1 MPSIKTDGILEM
13 RADDCLASSIAQSLR
28 IPHVVARLLVSR
40 GIRTMADAHRMLC
53 GNAGDVLDPFLIK
66 GMEAAVNWLLDI
78 REKGEKVFVF
88 GDYDLDGM
96 TAVTLMTRALAE
108 LGMQSDW
115 RLPNRF
121 GDGYGLS
128 SSAVEEMYQAG
139 ARYVITVD
147 TGITANAEIALAKK
161 LGMSVL
167 VIDHHQPS
175 GDGLPDC
182 DVLLDPHQ
190 EGDTYPNPELCGV
203 GVSYKF
209 VCALYSRL
217 SMPEPTKFLDL
228 VALGTLADLVQMTPE
243 NRAFTK
249 AGLKSIECSCWPG
262 LQEMYGDLMKSR
274 GSVGGIDVMYKFAPL
289 LNAPG
294 RMERPDPALKLL
306 LSPNMATA
314 NALMAE
320 LREWNSKRKQKEA
333 EITDMALAQVKA
345 MYGES
350 LPTVIVVAGDSWHV
364 GVIGIVAAKL
374 AQEFHR
380 PTAVLS
386 VSDGMA
392 HASARS
398 VPGFNWHKALFDSRE
413 LFDRWGGHANA
424 AGFSLPENRID
435 ELRERLA
442 ASAESQGYTGGMV
455 QVESEHCDYDIVVSL
470 NELLVEPDQF
480 MKVPA
485 SRGET
490 LGKGNWTPILDFL
503 DLLEPFSGNFPY
515 PVFRADNVK
524 VHRLRELRGGH
535 LQMDI
540 SQAGSRVF
548 PAIGFGLRKYKSL
561 LNKPVSVIFE
571 PTWNYF
577 NDKKSLQLCIKAI
590 EPYTG
595 E

>member
-1 MPSIKTDGILEM
+1 MMPAAEDSTMCNEEL
-13 RADDCLASSIAQSLR
+13 LASSMAQSLR
-28 IPHVVARLLVSR
+28 IPHAVARFLVAR
-40 GIRTMADAHRMLC
+40 GVRTLTEAHRMLC
-53 GNAGDVLDPFLIK
+53 GNADDVHDPFLMK
-66 GMEAAVNWLLDI
+66 GMEEAVAWLLDV
-78 REKGEKVFVF
+78 RERGEKVFVF

-108 LGMQSDW
+108 LGIESDW

-128 SSAVEEMYQAG
+128 VSAVEEMHGAG
-139 ARYVITVD
+139 ARNVITVD

-175 GDGLPDC
+175 GEGLPEC

-190 EGDTYPNPELCGV
+190 EGDDYPNPELCGV

-209 VCALYSRL
+209 ICALYSRL
-217 SMPEPTKFLDL
+217 GMPEPKKFLDL

-243 NRAFTK
+243 NRSFTK
-249 AGLKSIECSCWPG
+249 AGLKSIEGSCWPG
-262 LQEMYGDLMKSR
+262 LQEMYGDLMKR
-274 GSVGGIDVMYKFAPL
+274 HGSVGGIDVMYKFAPL

-306 LSPNMATA
+306 LSPNMAAA

-320 LREWNSKRKQKEA
+320 LKEWNSKRKQKEA
-333 EITDMALAQVKA
+333 EITDMALEQVKA
-345 MYGES
+345 KYGDK
-350 LPTVIVVAGDSWHV
+350 LPTVLVVAGNNWHV

-374 AQEFHR
+374 AQEYHR

-386 VSDGMA
+386 ITDGMA
-392 HASARS
+392 HASARA
-398 VPGFNWHKALFDSRE
+398 VPGFNWHKALFESRD

-424 AGFSLPENRID
+424 AGFSLPSDKID
-435 ELRERLA
+435 ELRERLEQ
-442 ASAESQGYTGGMV
+442 SAKVQNYTGA
-455 QVESEHCDYDIVVSL
+455 VEELPAGAYPYDIRISL
-470 NELLVEPDQF
+470 NELVVEAEQYMSPDGSTC
-480 MKVPA
+480 P
-485 SRGET
+485 G
-490 LGKGNWTPILDFL
+490 GKKLISILDFF

-515 PVFRADNVK
+515 PIFRADNIK

-548 PAIGFGLRKYKSL
+548 PAIAFGLRKSKAL
-561 LNKPVSVIFE
+561 LHGDKPVSVIFE

-577 NDKKSLQLCIKAI
+577 NDRKSMQLCIKAI
-590 EPYTG
+590 EPCD
-595 E
+595 

>member
-1 MPSIKTDGILEM
+1 MELSAAEETLNE
-13 RADDCLASSIAQSLR
+13 RLASAMSTSLR
-28 IPHVVARLLVSR
+28 IPHVVARFLVSR
-40 GIRTMADAHRMLC
+40 GVCSISEAHRMLC

-66 GMEAAVNWLLDI
+66 GMESAVAWLLDV
-78 REKGEKVFVF
+78 RERHEKVFVF

-96 TAVTLMTRALAE
+96 SAVTLMTRALAE
-108 LGMQSDW
+108 LGIESDW

-128 SSAVEEMYQAG
+128 TSAVEEMHQAG

-147 TGITANAEIALAKK
+147 TGITANAEIALAKQ
-161 LGMSVL
+161 LGMSIL

-190 EGDTYPNPELCGV
+190 EGDYYPNPELCGV

-209 VCALYSRL
+209 ICAVYSRL

-228 VALGTLADLVQMTPE
+228 VALGTLADLVRMTPE
-243 NRAFTK
+243 NRVFTK
-249 AGLKSIECSCWPG
+249 SGLKSIECSCWPG
-262 LQEMYGDLMKSR
+262 LQEMYGDLMKR
-274 GSVGGIDVMYKFAPL
+274 HGSVGGIDVMYKFAPL

-333 EITDMALAQVKA
+333 EITDMAQAQMKA
-345 MYGES
+345 MYGDT
-350 LPTVIVVAGDSWHV
+350 LPTVIVVAGNDWHV

-374 AQEFHR
+374 AQEYHR

-386 VSDGMA
+386 VKDGMA
-392 HASARS
+392 HASARA
-398 VPGFNWHKALFDSRE
+398 VPGFNWHKALFESRD

-424 AGFSLPENRID
+424 AGFSLAADKID
-435 ELRERLA
+435 ELRGRLE
-442 ASAESQGYTGGMV
+442 ASAQSQNYTGEEEEV
-455 QVESEHCDYDIVVSL
+455 AEPYSYDIRVSL
-470 NELLVEPDQF
+470 NELIVDSSQYMPVHENAKKNQLISV
-480 MKVPA
+480 
-485 SRGET
+485 
-490 LGKGNWTPILDFL
+490 LDFI

-515 PVFRADNVK
+515 PVFRADNIK
-524 VHRLRELRGGH
+524 VHRLRELKGGH

-548 PAIGFGLRKYKSL
+548 PAIAFGLRKYKNL
-561 LNKPVSVIFE
+561 LSKPVSVIFE

-590 EPYTG
+590 EPYIESSEG
-595 E
+595 N

>member
-1 MPSIKTDGILEM
+1 MMPAAEDSTMCNEEL
-13 RADDCLASSIAQSLR
+13 LASSMAQSLR
-28 IPHVVARLLVSR
+28 IPHAVARFLVAR
-40 GIRTMADAHRMLC
+40 GVRTLTEAHRMLC
-53 GNAGDVLDPFLIK
+53 GNADDVHDPFLMK
-66 GMEAAVNWLLDI
+66 GMEEAVAWLLDV
-78 REKGEKVFVF
+78 RERGEKVFVF

-108 LGMQSDW
+108 LGIESDW

-128 SSAVEEMYQAG
+128 VSAVEEMHSAG
-139 ARYVITVD
+139 ARNVITVD

-175 GDGLPDC
+175 GEGLPEC

-190 EGDTYPNPELCGV
+190 EGDDYPNPELCGV

-209 VCALYSRL
+209 ICALYSRL
-217 SMPEPTKFLDL
+217 GMPEPKKFLDL

-243 NRAFTK
+243 NRSFTK
-249 AGLKSIECSCWPG
+249 AGLKSIEGSCWPG
-262 LQEMYGDLMKSR
+262 LQEMYGDLMKR
-274 GSVGGIDVMYKFAPL
+274 HGSVGGIDVMYKFAPL

-306 LSPNMATA
+306 LSPNMAAA

-320 LREWNSKRKQKEA
+320 LKEWNSKRKQKEA
-333 EITDMALAQVKA
+333 EITDMALEQVKA
-345 MYGES
+345 KYGDK
-350 LPTVIVVAGDSWHV
+350 LPTVLVVAGNNWHV

-374 AQEFHR
+374 AQEYHR

-386 VSDGMA
+386 VTDGMA
-392 HASARS
+392 HASARA
-398 VPGFNWHKALFDSRE
+398 VPGFNWHKALFESRD

-424 AGFSLPENRID
+424 AGFSLPSDKID
-435 ELRERLA
+435 ELRERLEQ
-442 ASAESQGYTGGMV
+442 SAKVQNYTGA
-455 QVESEHCDYDIVVSL
+455 VEELPAGAYPYDIRISL
-470 NELLVEPDQF
+470 NELVVEAEQYMSPDGSTC
-480 MKVPA
+480 P
-485 SRGET
+485 G
-490 LGKGNWTPILDFL
+490 GKKLISILDFF

-515 PVFRADNVK
+515 PIFRADNIK

-548 PAIGFGLRKYKSL
+548 PAIAFGLRKSKAL
-561 LNKPVSVIFE
+561 LHGDKPVSVIFE

-577 NDKKSLQLCIKAI
+577 NDRKSMQLCIKAI
-590 EPYTG
+590 ESCD
-595 E
+595 

>member
-1 MPSIKTDGILEM
+1 MMPAAEDSTMCNEEL
-13 RADDCLASSIAQSLR
+13 LASSMAQSLR
-28 IPHVVARLLVSR
+28 IPHAVARFLVAR
-40 GIRTMADAHRMLC
+40 GVRTLTEAHRMLC
-53 GNAGDVLDPFLIK
+53 GNADDVHDPFLMK
-66 GMEAAVNWLLDI
+66 GMKEAVEWLLDV
-78 REKGEKVFVF
+78 RERGEKVFVF

-108 LGMQSDW
+108 LGIESDW

-128 SSAVEEMYQAG
+128 VSAVEEMHGAG
-139 ARYVITVD
+139 ARNVITVD

-175 GDGLPDC
+175 GEGLPEC

-209 VCALYSRL
+209 ICALYSRL
-217 SMPEPTKFLDL
+217 GMPEPKKFLDL

-243 NRAFTK
+243 NRSFTK
-249 AGLKSIECSCWPG
+249 AGLKSIEGSCWPG
-262 LQEMYGDLMKSR
+262 LQEMYGDLMKR
-274 GSVGGIDVMYKFAPL
+274 HGSVGGIDVMYKFAPL

-306 LSPNMATA
+306 LSPNMAAA

-320 LREWNSKRKQKEA
+320 LKEWNSKRKQKEA
-333 EITDMALAQVKA
+333 EITDMALEQVKA
-345 MYGES
+345 KYGDK
-350 LPTVIVVAGDSWHV
+350 LPTVLVVAGNNWHV

-374 AQEFHR
+374 AQEYHR

-386 VSDGMA
+386 ITDGMA
-392 HASARS
+392 HASARA
-398 VPGFNWHKALFDSRE
+398 VPGFNWHKALFESRD

-424 AGFSLPENRID
+424 AGFSLPSDKID
-435 ELRERLA
+435 ELRERLEQ
-442 ASAESQGYTGGMV
+442 SAKVQNYTGA
-455 QVESEHCDYDIVVSL
+455 VEELPAGAYPYDIRISL
-470 NELLVEPDQF
+470 NELVVEAEQYMSPDGSTC
-480 MKVPA
+480 P
-485 SRGET
+485 G
-490 LGKGNWTPILDFL
+490 GKKLISILDFF

-515 PVFRADNVK
+515 PIFRADNIK

-548 PAIGFGLRKYKSL
+548 PAIAFGLRKSKAL
-561 LNKPVSVIFE
+561 LHGDKPVSVIFE

-577 NDKKSLQLCIKAI
+577 NDRKSMQLCIKAI
-590 EPYTG
+590 ESCD
-595 E
+595 

>member
-1 MPSIKTDGILEM
+1 MMPAAEDSTMCNEEL
-13 RADDCLASSIAQSLR
+13 LASSMAQSLR
-28 IPHVVARLLVSR
+28 IPHAVARFLVAR
-40 GIRTMADAHRMLC
+40 GVRTLTEAHRMLC
-53 GNAGDVLDPFLIK
+53 GNADDVHDPFLMK
-66 GMEAAVNWLLDI
+66 GMEEAVAWLLDV
-78 REKGEKVFVF
+78 RERGEKVFVF

-108 LGMQSDW
+108 LGIESDW

-128 SSAVEEMYQAG
+128 VSAVEEMYGAG
-139 ARYVITVD
+139 ARNVITVD

-175 GDGLPDC
+175 GEGLPEC

-209 VCALYSRL
+209 ICALYSRL
-217 SMPEPTKFLDL
+217 GMPEPKKFLDL

-243 NRAFTK
+243 NRSFTK
-249 AGLKSIECSCWPG
+249 AGLKSIEGSCWPG
-262 LQEMYGDLMKSR
+262 LQEMYGDLMKR
-274 GSVGGIDVMYKFAPL
+274 HGSVGGIDVMYKFAPL

-306 LSPNMATA
+306 LSPNMAAA

-320 LREWNSKRKQKEA
+320 LKEWNSKRKQKEA
-333 EITDMALAQVKA
+333 EITDMALEQVKA
-345 MYGES
+345 KYGDK
-350 LPTVIVVAGDSWHV
+350 LPTVLVVAGNNWHV

-374 AQEFHR
+374 AQEYHR

-386 VSDGMA
+386 ITDGMA
-392 HASARS
+392 HASARA
-398 VPGFNWHKALFDSRE
+398 VPGFNWHKALFESRD

-424 AGFSLPENRID
+424 AGFSLPSDKID
-435 ELRERLA
+435 ELRERLEQ
-442 ASAESQGYTGGMV
+442 SAKVQNYTGA
-455 QVESEHCDYDIVVSL
+455 VEELPAGAYPYDIRISL
-470 NELLVEPDQF
+470 NELVVEAEQYMSPDGSTC
-480 MKVPA
+480 P
-485 SRGET
+485 G
-490 LGKGNWTPILDFL
+490 GKKLISILDFF

-515 PVFRADNVK
+515 PIFRADNIK

-548 PAIGFGLRKYKSL
+548 PAIAFGLRKSKAL
-561 LNKPVSVIFE
+561 LHGDKPVSVIFE

-577 NDKKSLQLCIKAI
+577 NDRKSMQLCIKAI
-590 EPYTG
+590 ESCD
-595 E
+595 

>member
-1 MPSIKTDGILEM
+1 
-13 RADDCLASSIAQSLR
+13 
-28 IPHVVARLLVSR
+28 
-40 GIRTMADAHRMLC
+40 MLC

-66 GMEAAVNWLLDI
+66 GMESAVAWLLDV
-78 REKGEKVFVF
+78 RDRHEKVFVF

-96 TAVTLMTRALAE
+96 SAVTLMTRALAE
-108 LGMQSDW
+108 LGIESDW

-128 SSAVEEMYQAG
+128 ASAVEEMHQAG

-147 TGITANAEIALAKK
+147 TGITANAEIALAKQ
-161 LGMSVL
+161 LGMSIL

-190 EGDTYPNPELCGV
+190 EGDYYPNPELCGV

-209 VCALYSRL
+209 ICAVYSRL
-217 SMPEPTKFLDL
+217 SKPEPTKFLDL
-228 VALGTLADLVQMTPE
+228 VALGTLADLVRMTPE

-249 AGLKSIECSCWPG
+249 AGLKSIESSCWPG
-262 LQEMYGDLMKSR
+262 LQEMYGDLMKR
-274 GSVGGIDVMYKFAPL
+274 HGSVGGIDVMYKFAPL

-333 EITDMALAQVKA
+333 EITEMAQAQMKA
-345 MYGES
+345 MYGDT
-350 LPTVIVVAGDSWHV
+350 LPTVIVVAGDDWHV

-374 AQEFHR
+374 AQEYHR

-386 VSDGMA
+386 VKDGMA
-392 HASARS
+392 HASARA
-398 VPGFNWHKALFDSRE
+398 VPGFNWHKALFESRD

-424 AGFSLPENRID
+424 AGFSLAADKID
-435 ELRERLA
+435 ELRTRLA
-442 ASAESQGYTGGMV
+442 ASAQSQNYTGEEEV
-455 QVESEHCDYDIVVSL
+455 ATEPYSYDIRVSL
-470 NELLVEPDQF
+470 NELVVD
-480 MKVPA
+480 A
-485 SRGET
+485 SQYMPVHENAKKNQ
-490 LGKGNWTPILDFL
+490 LISVLDFI

-515 PVFRADNVK
+515 PVFRADNIK
-524 VHRLRELRGGH
+524 VHRLRELKGGH

-548 PAIGFGLRKYKSL
+548 PAIGFGLRKYKNL
-561 LNKPVSVIFE
+561 LSKPASIIFE

-590 EPYTG
+590 EPYTETSSEG
-595 E
+595 N

>member
-1 MPSIKTDGILEM
+1 MMPAAEDSTMCNEEL
-13 RADDCLASSIAQSLR
+13 LASSMAQSLR
-28 IPHVVARLLVSR
+28 IPHAVARFLVAR
-40 GIRTMADAHRMLC
+40 GVRTLTEAHRMLC
-53 GNAGDVLDPFLIK
+53 GNADDVHDPFLMK
-66 GMEAAVNWLLDI
+66 GMEEAVAWLLDV
-78 REKGEKVFVF
+78 RERGEKVFVF

-108 LGMQSDW
+108 LGIESDW

-128 SSAVEEMYQAG
+128 VSAVEEMHGAG
-139 ARYVITVD
+139 ARNVITVD

-175 GDGLPDC
+175 GEGLPEC

-209 VCALYSRL
+209 ICALYSRL
-217 SMPEPTKFLDL
+217 GMPEPKKFLDL

-243 NRAFTK
+243 NRSFTK
-249 AGLKSIECSCWPG
+249 AGLKSIEGSCWPG
-262 LQEMYGDLMKSR
+262 LQEMYGDLMKR
-274 GSVGGIDVMYKFAPL
+274 HGSVGGIDVMYKFAPL

-306 LSPNMATA
+306 LSPNMAAA

-320 LREWNSKRKQKEA
+320 LKEWNSKRKQKEA
-333 EITDMALAQVKA
+333 EITDMALEQVKA
-345 MYGES
+345 KYGDK
-350 LPTVIVVAGDSWHV
+350 LPTVLVVAGNNWHV

-374 AQEFHR
+374 AQEYHR

-386 VSDGMA
+386 ITDGMA
-392 HASARS
+392 HASARA
-398 VPGFNWHKALFDSRE
+398 VPGFNWHKALFESRD

-424 AGFSLPENRID
+424 AGFSLPSDKID
-435 ELRERLA
+435 ELRERLEQ
-442 ASAESQGYTGGMV
+442 SAKVQNYTGA
-455 QVESEHCDYDIVVSL
+455 VEELPAGAYPYDIRISL
-470 NELLVEPDQF
+470 NELVVEAEQYMSPDGSTC
-480 MKVPA
+480 P
-485 SRGET
+485 G
-490 LGKGNWTPILDFL
+490 GKKLISILDFF

-515 PVFRADNVK
+515 PIFRADNIK

-548 PAIGFGLRKYKSL
+548 PAIAFGLRKSKAL
-561 LNKPVSVIFE
+561 LHGDKPVSVIFE

-577 NDKKSLQLCIKAI
+577 NDRKSMQLCIKAI
-590 EPYTG
+590 ESCD
-595 E
+595 

>member
-1 MPSIKTDGILEM
+1 MMPAAEDSTMCNEEL
-13 RADDCLASSIAQSLR
+13 LASSMAQSVR
-28 IPHVVARLLVSR
+28 IPHAVARFLVAR
-40 GIRTMADAHRMLC
+40 GVRTLTEAHRMLC
-53 GNAGDVLDPFLIK
+53 GNADDVHDPFLMK
-66 GMEAAVNWLLDI
+66 GMEEAVAWLLDV
-78 REKGEKVFVF
+78 RERGEKVFVF

-108 LGMQSDW
+108 LGIESDW

-128 SSAVEEMYQAG
+128 VSAVEEMHGAG
-139 ARYVITVD
+139 ARNVITVD

-175 GDGLPDC
+175 GEGLPEC

-190 EGDTYPNPELCGV
+190 EGDDYPNPELCGV

-209 VCALYSRL
+209 ICALYSRL
-217 SMPEPTKFLDL
+217 GMPEPKKFLDL

-243 NRAFTK
+243 NRSFTK
-249 AGLKSIECSCWPG
+249 AGLKSIEGSCWPG
-262 LQEMYGDLMKSR
+262 LQEMYGDLMKR
-274 GSVGGIDVMYKFAPL
+274 HGSVGGIDVMYKFAPL

-306 LSPNMATA
+306 LSPNMAAA

-320 LREWNSKRKQKEA
+320 LKEWNSKRKQKEA
-333 EITDMALAQVKA
+333 EITDMALEQVKA
-345 MYGES
+345 KYGDK
-350 LPTVIVVAGDSWHV
+350 LPTVLVVAGNNWHV

-374 AQEFHR
+374 AQEYHR

-386 VSDGMA
+386 ITDGMA
-392 HASARS
+392 HASARA
-398 VPGFNWHKALFDSRE
+398 VPGFNWHKALFESRD

-424 AGFSLPENRID
+424 AGFSLPSDKID
-435 ELRERLA
+435 ELRERLEQ
-442 ASAESQGYTGGMV
+442 SAKVQNYTGA
-455 QVESEHCDYDIVVSL
+455 VEELPAGAYPYDIRISL
-470 NELLVEPDQF
+470 NELVVEAEQYMSPDGSTC
-480 MKVPA
+480 P
-485 SRGET
+485 G
-490 LGKGNWTPILDFL
+490 GKKLISILDFF

-515 PVFRADNVK
+515 PIFRADNIK

-548 PAIGFGLRKYKSL
+548 PAIAFGLRKSKAL
-561 LNKPVSVIFE
+561 LHGDKPVSVIFE

-577 NDKKSLQLCIKAI
+577 NDRKSMQLCIKAI
-590 EPYTG
+590 ESCD
-595 E
+595 

>member
-1 MPSIKTDGILEM
+1 MELSAAEEILNE
-13 RADDCLASSIAQSLR
+13 RLASAMSTSLR
-28 IPHVVARLLVSR
+28 IPHVVARFLVSR
-40 GIRTMADAHRMLC
+40 GVSSISEAHRMLC

-66 GMEAAVNWLLDI
+66 GMESAVAWLLDV
-78 REKGEKVFVF
+78 RERHEKVFVF

-96 TAVTLMTRALAE
+96 SAVTLMTRALAE
-108 LGMQSDW
+108 LGIESDW

-128 SSAVEEMYQAG
+128 ASAVEEMHQAG

-147 TGITANAEIALAKK
+147 TGITANAEIALAKQ
-161 LGMSVL
+161 LGMSIL

-190 EGDTYPNPELCGV
+190 EGDYYPNPELCGV

-209 VCALYSRL
+209 ICAVYSRL

-228 VALGTLADLVQMTPE
+228 VALGTLADLVRMTPE
-243 NRAFTK
+243 NRVFTK
-249 AGLKSIECSCWPG
+249 SGLKSIECSCWPG
-262 LQEMYGDLMKSR
+262 LQEMYGDLMKR
-274 GSVGGIDVMYKFAPL
+274 HGSVGGIDVMYKFAPL

-333 EITDMALAQVKA
+333 EITDMAQAQMKA
-345 MYGES
+345 MYGDT
-350 LPTVIVVAGDSWHV
+350 LPTVIVVAGNDWHV

-374 AQEFHR
+374 AQEYHR

-386 VSDGMA
+386 VKDGMA
-392 HASARS
+392 HASARA
-398 VPGFNWHKALFDSRE
+398 VPGFNWHKALFESRD

-424 AGFSLPENRID
+424 AGFSLAADKID
-435 ELRERLA
+435 ELRGRLE
-442 ASAESQGYTGGMV
+442 ASAQSQNYTGEEEV
-455 QVESEHCDYDIVVSL
+455 VAEPYSYDIRVSL
-470 NELLVEPDQF
+470 NELIVDSSQYMPVHENAKKNQLISV
-480 MKVPA
+480 
-485 SRGET
+485 
-490 LGKGNWTPILDFL
+490 LDFI

-515 PVFRADNVK
+515 PVFRADNIK
-524 VHRLRELRGGH
+524 VHRLRELKGGH

-548 PAIGFGLRKYKSL
+548 PAIAFGLRKYKNL
-561 LNKPVSVIFE
+561 LSKPVSVIFE

-590 EPYTG
+590 EPYVESSEG
-595 E
+595 N

>member
-1 MPSIKTDGILEM
+1 
-13 RADDCLASSIAQSLR
+13 
-28 IPHVVARLLVSR
+28 
-40 GIRTMADAHRMLC
+40 MLC
-53 GNAGDVLDPFLIK
+53 GNAGDVHDPFLMK
-66 GMEAAVNWLLDI
+66 GMKEAVEWLLAV
-78 REKGEKVFVF
+78 RERGEKVFVF

-108 LGMQSDW
+108 LGIESDW

-128 SSAVEEMYQAG
+128 VSSVEEMHNAG
-139 ARYVITVD
+139 ARNVITVD

-175 GDGLPDC
+175 GEGLPEC

-209 VCALYSRL
+209 ICALYSRL
-217 SMPEPTKFLDL
+217 GMPEPKKFLDL

-243 NRAFTK
+243 NRCFTK
-249 AGLKSIECSCWPG
+249 AGLKSIEGSCWPG
-262 LQEMYGDLMKSR
+262 LQEMYGNLMKR
-274 GSVGGIDVMYKFAPL
+274 HGSVGGIDVMYKFAPL

-306 LSPNMATA
+306 LSPNMAAA

-320 LREWNSKRKQKEA
+320 LKEWNSKRKQKEA
-333 EITDMALAQVKA
+333 EITDMALEQVKA
-345 MYGES
+345 KYGDK
-350 LPTVIVVAGDSWHV
+350 LPTVLVVAGNNWHV

-374 AQEFHR
+374 AQEYHR

-386 VSDGMA
+386 VTDGMA
-392 HASARS
+392 HASARA
-398 VPGFNWHKALFDSRE
+398 VPGFNWHKALFESRD

-424 AGFSLPENRID
+424 AGFSLPSDKID
-435 ELRERLA
+435 ELRKRLEQ
-442 ASAESQGYTGGMV
+442 SARMQNYTGA
-455 QVESEHCDYDIVVSL
+455 VEELPVGAYPYDIRISL
-470 NELLVEPDQF
+470 NELVVEAEQYMSPDGTTC
-480 MKVPA
+480 P
-485 SRGET
+485 G
-490 LGKGNWTPILDFL
+490 GKRLISILDFF

-515 PVFRADNVK
+515 PTFRADNIK

-548 PAIGFGLRKYKSL
+548 PAIAFGLRKSKAL
-561 LNKPVSVIFE
+561 LHGDKPVSVIFE

-577 NDKKSLQLCIKAI
+577 NDRKSMQLCVKAI
-590 EPYTG
+590 EPCD
-595 E
+595 

>member
-1 MPSIKTDGILEM
+1 MMPAAEDSTMCNEEL
-13 RADDCLASSIAQSLR
+13 LASSMAQSLR
-28 IPHVVARLLVSR
+28 IPHAVARFLVAR
-40 GIRTMADAHRMLC
+40 GVRTLTEAHRMLC
-53 GNAGDVLDPFLIK
+53 GNADDVHDPFLMK
-66 GMEAAVNWLLDI
+66 GMEEAVAWLLDV
-78 REKGEKVFVF
+78 RERGEKIFVF

-108 LGMQSDW
+108 LGIESDW

-128 SSAVEEMYQAG
+128 VSAVEEMHGAG
-139 ARYVITVD
+139 ARNVITVD

-175 GDGLPDC
+175 GEGLPEC

-190 EGDTYPNPELCGV
+190 EGDDYPNPELCGV

-209 VCALYSRL
+209 ICALYSRL
-217 SMPEPTKFLDL
+217 GMPEPKKFLDL

-243 NRAFTK
+243 NRSFTK
-249 AGLKSIECSCWPG
+249 AGLKSIEGSCWPG
-262 LQEMYGDLMKSR
+262 LQEMYGDLMKR
-274 GSVGGIDVMYKFAPL
+274 HGSVGGIDVMYKFAPL

-306 LSPNMATA
+306 LSPNMAAA

-320 LREWNSKRKQKEA
+320 LKEWNSKRKQKEA
-333 EITDMALAQVKA
+333 EITDMALEQVKA
-345 MYGES
+345 KYGDK
-350 LPTVIVVAGDSWHV
+350 LPTVLVVAGNNWHV

-374 AQEFHR
+374 AQEYHR

-386 VSDGMA
+386 ITDGMA
-392 HASARS
+392 HASARA
-398 VPGFNWHKALFDSRE
+398 VPGFNWHKALFESRD

-424 AGFSLPENRID
+424 AGFSLPSDKID
-435 ELRERLA
+435 ELRERLEQ
-442 ASAESQGYTGGMV
+442 SAKVQNYTGA
-455 QVESEHCDYDIVVSL
+455 VEELPAGAYPYDIRISL
-470 NELLVEPDQF
+470 NELVVEAEQYMSPDGSTC
-480 MKVPA
+480 P
-485 SRGET
+485 G
-490 LGKGNWTPILDFL
+490 GKKLISILDFF

-515 PVFRADNVK
+515 PIFRADNIK

-548 PAIGFGLRKYKSL
+548 PAIAFGLRKSKVL
-561 LNKPVSVIFE
+561 LHGDKPVSVIFE

-577 NDKKSLQLCIKAI
+577 NDRKSMQLCIKAI
-590 EPYTG
+590 ESCD
-595 E
+595 

>member
-1 MPSIKTDGILEM
+1 MST
-13 RADDCLASSIAQSLR
+13 SLR
-28 IPHVVARLLVSR
+28 IPHVVARFLVSR
-40 GIRTMADAHRMLC
+40 GVCSISEAHRMLC

-66 GMEAAVNWLLDI
+66 GMESAVAWLLDV
-78 REKGEKVFVF
+78 RERHEKVFVF

-96 TAVTLMTRALAE
+96 SAVTLMTRALAE
-108 LGMQSDW
+108 LGIESDW

-128 SSAVEEMYQAG
+128 TSAVEEMHQAG

-147 TGITANAEIALAKK
+147 TGITANAEIALAKQ
-161 LGMSVL
+161 LGMSIL

-190 EGDTYPNPELCGV
+190 EGDYYPNPELCGV

-209 VCALYSRL
+209 ICAVYSRL

-228 VALGTLADLVQMTPE
+228 VALGTLADLVRMTPE
-243 NRAFTK
+243 NRVFTK
-249 AGLKSIECSCWPG
+249 SGLKSIECSCWPG
-262 LQEMYGDLMKSR
+262 LQEMYGDLMKR
-274 GSVGGIDVMYKFAPL
+274 HGSVGGIDVMYKFAPL

-333 EITDMALAQVKA
+333 EITDMAQAQMKA
-345 MYGES
+345 MYGDT
-350 LPTVIVVAGDSWHV
+350 LPTVIVVAGNDWHV

-374 AQEFHR
+374 AQEYHR

-386 VSDGMA
+386 VKDGMA
-392 HASARS
+392 HASARA
-398 VPGFNWHKALFDSRE
+398 VPGFNWHKALFESRD

-424 AGFSLPENRID
+424 AGFSLAADKID
-435 ELRERLA
+435 ELRGRLE
-442 ASAESQGYTGGMV
+442 ASAQSQNYTGEEEV
-455 QVESEHCDYDIVVSL
+455 VAEPYSYDIRVSL
-470 NELLVEPDQF
+470 NELIVDSSQYMPVHENAKKNQLISV
-480 MKVPA
+480 
-485 SRGET
+485 
-490 LGKGNWTPILDFL
+490 LDFI

-515 PVFRADNVK
+515 PVFRADNIK
-524 VHRLRELRGGH
+524 VHRLRELKGGH

-548 PAIGFGLRKYKSL
+548 PAIAFGLRKYKNL
-561 LNKPVSVIFE
+561 LSKPVSVIFE

-590 EPYTG
+590 EPYIESSEG
-595 E
+595 N

>member
-1 MPSIKTDGILEM
+1 MELPAAEKTLNE
-13 RADDCLASSIAQSLR
+13 RLASAMSASLR
-28 IPHVVARLLVSR
+28 IPHVVARFLVSR
-40 GIRTMADAHRMLC
+40 GVSSISEAHRMLC

-66 GMEAAVNWLLDI
+66 GMESAVEWLLDV
-78 REKGEKVFVF
+78 RERHEKVFVF

-96 TAVTLMTRALAE
+96 SAVTLMTRALAE
-108 LGMQSDW
+108 LGIESDW

-128 SSAVEEMYQAG
+128 ASAVEEMHQAG

-147 TGITANAEIALAKK
+147 TGITANAEIALAKQ
-161 LGMSVL
+161 LGMSIL

-190 EGDTYPNPELCGV
+190 EGDYYPNPELCGV

-209 VCALYSRL
+209 ICAVYSRL

-228 VALGTLADLVQMTPE
+228 VALGTLADLVRMTPE
-243 NRAFTK
+243 NRVFTK
-249 AGLKSIECSCWPG
+249 CGLKSIECSCWPG
-262 LQEMYGDLMKSR
+262 LQEMYGDLMKR
-274 GSVGGIDVMYKFAPL
+274 HGSVGGIDVMYKFAPL

-333 EITDMALAQVKA
+333 EITDMAQAQMKA
-345 MYGES
+345 MYGDT
-350 LPTVIVVAGDSWHV
+350 LPTVIVVAGNDWHV

-374 AQEFHR
+374 AQEYHR

-386 VSDGMA
+386 IKDGMA
-392 HASARS
+392 HASARA
-398 VPGFNWHKALFDSRE
+398 VPGFNWHKALFESRD

-424 AGFSLPENRID
+424 AGFSLAADKID
-435 ELRERLA
+435 ELRTRLT
-442 ASAESQGYTGGMV
+442 ASAQSQNYTGEEEV
-455 QVESEHCDYDIVVSL
+455 ATEPYSYDIRVSL
-470 NELLVEPDQF
+470 NELIVDSSQYMPVHENAKKNQLISV
-480 MKVPA
+480 
-485 SRGET
+485 
-490 LGKGNWTPILDFL
+490 LDFI

-515 PVFRADNVK
+515 PVFRADNIK
-524 VHRLRELRGGH
+524 VHRLRELKGGH

-548 PAIGFGLRKYKSL
+548 PAIGFGLRKYKNL
-561 LNKPVSVIFE
+561 LSKPVSVIFE

-590 EPYTG
+590 EPYTETSSEG
-595 E
+595 N

>member
-1 MPSIKTDGILEM
+1 MEAAEEIMNE
-13 RADDCLASSIAQSLR
+13 RLASSMSASLR
-28 IPHVVARLLVSR
+28 IPHVVARFLVSR
-40 GIRTMADAHRMLC
+40 GVCSISEAHRMLC

-66 GMEAAVNWLLDI
+66 GMEEAVAWLLDV
-78 REKGEKVFVF
+78 RERHEKVFVF

-96 TAVTLMTRALAE
+96 SAVTLMTRALAE
-108 LGMQSDW
+108 LGVESDW

-128 SSAVEEMYQAG
+128 SSAVEEMHQAG

-147 TGITANAEIALAKK
+147 TGITANAEIALAKQ

-175 GDGLPDC
+175 GDGLPNC

-209 VCALYSRL
+209 ICAVYSRL
-217 SMPEPTKFLDL
+217 SMPEPQKFLDL
-228 VALGTLADLVQMTPE
+228 VALGTLADLVKMTPE

-249 AGLKSIECSCWPG
+249 AGLKSIESSCWPG
-262 LQEMYGDLMKSR
+262 LQEMYSDLMKR
-274 GSVGGIDVMYKFAPL
+274 HGSVGGIDVMYKFAPL

-333 EITDMALAQVKA
+333 EITEMAQEQMKA
-345 MYGES
+345 MYGET
-350 LPTVIVVAGDSWHV
+350 LPTVIVVAGADWHV

-374 AQEFHR
+374 AQEYHR

-386 VSDGMA
+386 IQDGMA
-392 HASARS
+392 HASARA
-398 VPGFNWHKALFDSRE
+398 VPGFNWHKALFESRD

-424 AGFSLPENRID
+424 AGFSLPAEKID
-435 ELRERLA
+435 ELRKRLE
-442 ASAESQGYTGGMV
+442 ASAQIQNYTG
-455 QVESEHCDYDIVVSL
+455 SEEVTAEPYSYDICVSL
-470 NELLVEPDQF
+470 NELIVDSSQYMPVHESAKKNQLISV
-480 MKVPA
+480 
-485 SRGET
+485 
-490 LGKGNWTPILDFL
+490 LDFI

-515 PVFRADNVK
+515 PTFRADNIK
-524 VHRLRELRGGH
+524 VHRLRELKGGH

-548 PAIGFGLRKYKSL
+548 PTIAFGLRKYKNL
-561 LNKPVSVIFE
+561 LSKPASVIFE

-590 EPYTG
+590 EPYSEG
-595 E
+595 D

>member
-1 MPSIKTDGILEM
+1 MMPAAEDSTMCNEEL
-13 RADDCLASSIAQSLR
+13 LASSMAQSLR
-28 IPHVVARLLVSR
+28 IPHAVARFLVAR
-40 GIRTMADAHRMLC
+40 GVRTLTEAHRMLC
-53 GNAGDVLDPFLIK
+53 GNADDVHDPFLMK
-66 GMEAAVNWLLDI
+66 GMEEAVAWLLDV
-78 REKGEKVFVF
+78 RERGEKVFVF

-108 LGMQSDW
+108 LGIESDW

-128 SSAVEEMYQAG
+128 VSAVEEMHSAG
-139 ARYVITVD
+139 ARNVITVD

-175 GDGLPDC
+175 GEGLPEC

-209 VCALYSRL
+209 ICALYSRL
-217 SMPEPTKFLDL
+217 GMPEPKKFLDL

-243 NRAFTK
+243 NRSFTK
-249 AGLKSIECSCWPG
+249 AGLKSIEGSCWPG
-262 LQEMYGDLMKSR
+262 LQEMYGDLMKR
-274 GSVGGIDVMYKFAPL
+274 HGSVGGIDVMYKFAPL

-306 LSPNMATA
+306 LSPNMAAA

-320 LREWNSKRKQKEA
+320 LKEWNSKRKQKEA
-333 EITDMALAQVKA
+333 EITDMALEQVKA
-345 MYGES
+345 KYGDK
-350 LPTVIVVAGDSWHV
+350 LPTVLVVAGNNWHV

-374 AQEFHR
+374 AQEYHR

-386 VSDGMA
+386 ITDGIA
-392 HASARS
+392 HASARA
-398 VPGFNWHKALFDSRE
+398 VPGFNWHKALFESRD

-424 AGFSLPENRID
+424 AGFSLPSDKID
-435 ELRERLA
+435 ELRERLEQ
-442 ASAESQGYTGGMV
+442 SARMQNYTGA
-455 QVESEHCDYDIVVSL
+455 VEELPAGAYPYDIRISL
-470 NELLVEPDQF
+470 NELVVEAEQYMSPDGSTC
-480 MKVPA
+480 P
-485 SRGET
+485 G
-490 LGKGNWTPILDFL
+490 GKKLISILDFF

-515 PVFRADNVK
+515 PTFRADNIK

-548 PAIGFGLRKYKSL
+548 PAIAFGLRKSKAL
-561 LNKPVSVIFE
+561 LHGDKPVSVIFE

-577 NDKKSLQLCIKAI
+577 NDRKSMQLCIKAI
-590 EPYTG
+590 ESCD
-595 E
+595 

>member
-1 MPSIKTDGILEM
+1 MMPAAEDSTMCNEEL
-13 RADDCLASSIAQSLR
+13 LASSMAQSLR
-28 IPHVVARLLVSR
+28 IPHAVARFLVAR
-40 GIRTMADAHRMLC
+40 GVRTLTEAHRMLC
-53 GNAGDVLDPFLIK
+53 GNADDVHDPFLMK
-66 GMEAAVNWLLDI
+66 GMEEAVAWLLDV
-78 REKGEKVFVF
+78 RERGEKVFVF

-108 LGMQSDW
+108 LGIESDW

-128 SSAVEEMYQAG
+128 VSAVEEMHGAG
-139 ARYVITVD
+139 ARNVITVD

-175 GDGLPDC
+175 GEGLPEC

-190 EGDTYPNPELCGV
+190 EGDDYPNPELCGV

-209 VCALYSRL
+209 ICALYSRL
-217 SMPEPTKFLDL
+217 GMPEPKKFLDL

-243 NRAFTK
+243 NRSFTK
-249 AGLKSIECSCWPG
+249 AGLKSIEGSCWPG
-262 LQEMYGDLMKSR
+262 LQEMYGDLMKR
-274 GSVGGIDVMYKFAPL
+274 HGSVGGIDVMYKFAPL

-306 LSPNMATA
+306 LSPNMAAA

-320 LREWNSKRKQKEA
+320 LKEWNSKRKQKEA
-333 EITDMALAQVKA
+333 EITDMALEQVKA
-345 MYGES
+345 KYGDK
-350 LPTVIVVAGDSWHV
+350 LPTVLVVAGNNWHV

-374 AQEFHR
+374 AQEYHR

-386 VSDGMA
+386 ITDGMA
-392 HASARS
+392 HASARA
-398 VPGFNWHKALFDSRE
+398 VPGFNWHKALFESRD

-424 AGFSLPENRID
+424 AGFSLPSDKID
-435 ELRERLA
+435 ELRERLEQ
-442 ASAESQGYTGGMV
+442 SAKVQNYTGA
-455 QVESEHCDYDIVVSL
+455 VEELPAGAYPYDIRISL
-470 NELLVEPDQF
+470 NELVVESEQYMSPDGSTC
-480 MKVPA
+480 P
-485 SRGET
+485 G
-490 LGKGNWTPILDFL
+490 GKKLISILDFF

-515 PVFRADNVK
+515 PIFRADNIK

-548 PAIGFGLRKYKSL
+548 PAIAFGLRKSKAL
-561 LNKPVSVIFE
+561 LHGDKPVSVIFE

-577 NDKKSLQLCIKAI
+577 NDRKSMQLCIKAI
-590 EPYTG
+590 ESCD
-595 E
+595 

>member
-1 MPSIKTDGILEM
+1 MMPAAEDSTMCNEEL
-13 RADDCLASSIAQSLR
+13 LASSMAQSLR
-28 IPHVVARLLVSR
+28 IPHAVARFLVAR
-40 GIRTMADAHRMLC
+40 GVRTLTEAHRMLC
-53 GNAGDVLDPFLIK
+53 GNADDVHDPFLMK
-66 GMEAAVNWLLDI
+66 GMEEAVAWLLDV
-78 REKGEKVFVF
+78 RERGEKVFVF

-108 LGMQSDW
+108 LGIESDW

-128 SSAVEEMYQAG
+128 VSAVEEMHNAG
-139 ARYVITVD
+139 ARNVITVD

-175 GDGLPDC
+175 GEGLPEC

-190 EGDTYPNPELCGV
+190 EGDDYPNPELCGV

-209 VCALYSRL
+209 ICALYSRL
-217 SMPEPTKFLDL
+217 GMPEPKKFLDL

-243 NRAFTK
+243 NRCFTK
-249 AGLKSIECSCWPG
+249 AGLKSIEGSCWPG
-262 LQEMYGDLMKSR
+262 LQEMYGDLMKR
-274 GSVGGIDVMYKFAPL
+274 HGSVGGIDVMYKFAPL

-306 LSPNMATA
+306 LSPNMAAA

-320 LREWNSKRKQKEA
+320 LKEWNSKRKQKEA
-333 EITDMALAQVKA
+333 EITDMALEQVKA
-345 MYGES
+345 KYGDK
-350 LPTVIVVAGDSWHV
+350 LPTVLVVAGNNWHV

-374 AQEFHR
+374 AQEYHR

-386 VSDGMA
+386 ITDGMA
-392 HASARS
+392 HASARA
-398 VPGFNWHKALFDSRE
+398 VPGFNWHKALFESRD

-424 AGFSLPENRID
+424 AGFSLPSDKID
-435 ELRERLA
+435 ELRERLEQ
-442 ASAESQGYTGGMV
+442 SAKVQNYTGA
-455 QVESEHCDYDIVVSL
+455 VEELPAGAYPYDIRISL
-470 NELLVEPDQF
+470 NELVVEAEQYMSPDGSTC
-480 MKVPA
+480 P
-485 SRGET
+485 G
-490 LGKGNWTPILDFL
+490 GKKLISILDFF

-515 PVFRADNVK
+515 PIFRADNIK

-548 PAIGFGLRKYKSL
+548 PAIAFGLRKSKAL
-561 LNKPVSVIFE
+561 LHGDKPVSVIFE

-577 NDKKSLQLCIKAI
+577 NDRKSMQLCIKAI
-590 EPYTG
+590 EPCD
-595 E
+595 

>member
-1 MPSIKTDGILEM
+1 MMPAAEDSTMCNEEL
-13 RADDCLASSIAQSLR
+13 LASSMAQSLR
-28 IPHVVARLLVSR
+28 IPHAVARFLVAR
-40 GIRTMADAHRMLC
+40 GVRTLTEAHRMLC
-53 GNAGDVLDPFLIK
+53 GNADDVHDPFLMK
-66 GMEAAVNWLLDI
+66 GMEEAVAWLLDV
-78 REKGEKVFVF
+78 RERGEKVFVF

-108 LGMQSDW
+108 LGIESDW

-128 SSAVEEMYQAG
+128 VSAVEEMHSAG
-139 ARYVITVD
+139 ARNVITVD

-175 GDGLPDC
+175 GEGLPEC

-209 VCALYSRL
+209 ICALYSRL
-217 SMPEPTKFLDL
+217 GMPEPKKFLDL

-243 NRAFTK
+243 NRCFTK
-249 AGLKSIECSCWPG
+249 AGLKSIEGSCWPG
-262 LQEMYGDLMKSR
+262 LQEMYGDLMKR
-274 GSVGGIDVMYKFAPL
+274 HGSVGGIDVMYKFAPL

-306 LSPNMATA
+306 LSPNMAAA

-320 LREWNSKRKQKEA
+320 LKEWNSKRKQKEA
-333 EITDMALAQVKA
+333 EITDMALEQVKA
-345 MYGES
+345 KYGDK
-350 LPTVIVVAGDSWHV
+350 LPTVLVVAGNNWHV

-374 AQEFHR
+374 AQEYHR

-386 VSDGMA
+386 ITDGMA
-392 HASARS
+392 HASARA
-398 VPGFNWHKALFDSRE
+398 VPGFNWHKALFESRD

-424 AGFSLPENRID
+424 AGFSLPSDKID
-435 ELRERLA
+435 ELRERLEQ
-442 ASAESQGYTGGMV
+442 SARMQNYTGA
-455 QVESEHCDYDIVVSL
+455 VEELPAGAYPYDIRISL
-470 NELLVEPDQF
+470 NELVVEAEQYMSPDGSTC
-480 MKVPA
+480 P
-485 SRGET
+485 G
-490 LGKGNWTPILDFL
+490 GKRLISILDFF

-515 PVFRADNVK
+515 PIFRADNIK

-548 PAIGFGLRKYKSL
+548 PAIAFGLRKSKAL
-561 LNKPVSVIFE
+561 LHGDKPVSVIFE

-577 NDKKSLQLCIKAI
+577 NDRKSMQLCIKAI
-590 EPYTG
+590 EPCD
-595 E
+595 

>member
-1 MPSIKTDGILEM
+1 MLPDGLIENM
-13 RADDCLASSIAQSLR
+13 DECLASSIAQNLR
-28 IPHVVARLLVSR
+28 VPHVVARFLVSR
-40 GIRTMADAHRMLC
+40 GVRTVSDAHRMLC

-66 GMEAAVNWLLDI
+66 GMSAAVEWLLDI

-96 TAVTLMTRALAE
+96 TAVTLMTRALEE
-108 LGMQSDW
+108 LGVKSDW

-128 SSAVEEMYQAG
+128 ASAVQEMYDAG

-147 TGITANAEIALAKK
+147 TGITANEEIALAKK

-217 SMPEPTKFLDL
+217 SMKEPTKFLDL

-262 LQEMYGDLMKSR
+262 LQEMYGDLMKSH

-306 LSPNMATA
+306 LSPNMAAA

-333 EITDMALAQVKA
+333 EITDMALEQVKA
-345 MYGES
+345 MYGDV
-350 LPTVIVVAGDSWHV
+350 LPTVIVVAGADWHV

-386 VSDGMA
+386 ISDGMA
-392 HASARS
+392 HASARA
-398 VPGFNWHKALFDSRE
+398 VPGFNWHKALFESRD

-424 AGFSLPENRID
+424 AGFSLSADHIE

-442 ASAESQGYTGGMV
+442 ASALSQGYTGV
-455 QVESEHCDYDIVVSL
+455 EEQVDEGHCSYVSL
-470 NELLVEPDQF
+470 NELFVEPNQYMDVSSCSKSK
-480 MKVPA
+480 MPLVPV
-485 SRGET
+485 
-490 LGKGNWTPILDFL
+490 LDYL

-515 PVFRADNVK
+515 PTFRADNIK

-548 PAIGFGLRKYKSL
+548 PAIGFGLRKFKSL

-590 EPYTG
+590 EPFTG
-595 E
+595 N

>member
-1 MPSIKTDGILEM
+1 MMPAAEDSTMCNEEL
-13 RADDCLASSIAQSLR
+13 LASSMAQSLR
-28 IPHVVARLLVSR
+28 IPHAVARFLVAR
-40 GIRTMADAHRMLC
+40 GVRTLIEAHRMLC
-53 GNAGDVLDPFLIK
+53 GNADDVHDPFLMK
-66 GMEAAVNWLLDI
+66 GMEEAVAWLLDV
-78 REKGEKVFVF
+78 RERGEKVFVF

-108 LGMQSDW
+108 LGIESDW

-128 SSAVEEMYQAG
+128 VSAVEEMHGAG
-139 ARYVITVD
+139 ARNVITVD

-175 GDGLPDC
+175 GEGLPEC

-190 EGDTYPNPELCGV
+190 EGDDYPNPELCGV

-209 VCALYSRL
+209 ICALYSRL
-217 SMPEPTKFLDL
+217 GMPEPKKFLDL

-243 NRAFTK
+243 NRSFTK
-249 AGLKSIECSCWPG
+249 AGLKSIEGSCWPG
-262 LQEMYGDLMKSR
+262 LQEMYGDLMKR
-274 GSVGGIDVMYKFAPL
+274 HGSVGGIDVMYKFAPL

-306 LSPNMATA
+306 LSPNMAAA

-320 LREWNSKRKQKEA
+320 LKEWNSKRKQKEA
-333 EITDMALAQVKA
+333 EITDMALEQVKA
-345 MYGES
+345 KYGDK
-350 LPTVIVVAGDSWHV
+350 LPTVLVVAGNNWHV

-374 AQEFHR
+374 AQEYHR

-386 VSDGMA
+386 ITDGMA
-392 HASARS
+392 HASARA
-398 VPGFNWHKALFDSRE
+398 VPGFNWHKALFESRD

-424 AGFSLPENRID
+424 AGFSLPSDKID
-435 ELRERLA
+435 ELRERLEQ
-442 ASAESQGYTGGMV
+442 SAKVQNYTGA
-455 QVESEHCDYDIVVSL
+455 VEELPAGAYPYDIRISL
-470 NELLVEPDQF
+470 NELVVEAEQYMSPDGSTC
-480 MKVPA
+480 P
-485 SRGET
+485 G
-490 LGKGNWTPILDFL
+490 GKKLISILDFF

-515 PVFRADNVK
+515 PTFRADNIK

-548 PAIGFGLRKYKSL
+548 PAIAFGLRKSKAL
-561 LNKPVSVIFE
+561 LHGDKPVSVIFE

-577 NDKKSLQLCIKAI
+577 NDRKSMQLCIKAI
-590 EPYTG
+590 ESCD
-595 E
+595 

>member
-1 MPSIKTDGILEM
+1 MPSIKTDGMMDL
-13 RADDCLASSIAQSLR
+13 RNDDCLASSIAQSLR

-66 GMEAAVNWLLDI
+66 GMDAAVNWLLDI

-128 SSAVEEMYQAG
+128 SSAVEEMSQAG

-217 SMPEPTKFLDL
+217 SMPEPTKYLDL

-249 AGLKSIECSCWPG
+249 TGLKSIEYSCWPG

-345 MYGES
+345 MYGET

-392 HASARS
+392 HASARA
-398 VPGFNWHKALFDSRE
+398 VPGFNWHKALFESRD

-424 AGFSLPENRID
+424 AGFSLAADKID
-435 ELRERLA
+435 ELRTRLE
-442 ASAESQGYTGGMV
+442 ASAQSQNYTGEGEV
-455 QVESEHCDYDIVVSL
+455 VAEPYSYDICISL
-470 NELLVEPDQF
+470 NELIVDSSQYMPVHENAKKNQLISV
-480 MKVPA
+480 
-485 SRGET
+485 
-490 LGKGNWTPILDFL
+490 LDFI

-515 PVFRADNVK
+515 PVFRADNIK
-524 VHRLRELRGGH
+524 VHRLRELKGGH

-548 PAIGFGLRKYKSL
+548 PAIAFGLRKYKSL
-561 LNKPVSVIFE
+561 LSKPVSVIFE

-590 EPYTG
+590 EPYVESSEG
-595 E
+595 N

>member
-1 MPSIKTDGILEM
+1 MMPAAEDSTMCNEEL
-13 RADDCLASSIAQSLR
+13 LASSMAHSLR
-28 IPHVVARLLVSR
+28 IPHAVARFLVAR
-40 GIRTMADAHRMLC
+40 GVRTLTEAHRMLC
-53 GNAGDVLDPFLIK
+53 GNADDVHDPFLMK
-66 GMEAAVNWLLDI
+66 GMEEAVAWLLDV
-78 REKGEKVFVF
+78 RERGEKVFVF

-108 LGMQSDW
+108 LGIESDW

-128 SSAVEEMYQAG
+128 VSAVEEMHGAG
-139 ARYVITVD
+139 ARNVITVD

-175 GDGLPDC
+175 GEGLPEC

-190 EGDTYPNPELCGV
+190 EGDDYPNPELCGV

-209 VCALYSRL
+209 ICALYSRL
-217 SMPEPTKFLDL
+217 GMPEPKKFLDL

-243 NRAFTK
+243 NRSFTK
-249 AGLKSIECSCWPG
+249 AGLKSIEGSCWPG
-262 LQEMYGDLMKSR
+262 LQEMYGDLMKR
-274 GSVGGIDVMYKFAPL
+274 HGSVGGIDVMYKFAPL

-306 LSPNMATA
+306 LSPNMAAA

-320 LREWNSKRKQKEA
+320 LKEWNSKRKQKEA
-333 EITDMALAQVKA
+333 EITDMALEQVKA
-345 MYGES
+345 KYGDK
-350 LPTVIVVAGDSWHV
+350 LPTVLVVAGNNWHV

-374 AQEFHR
+374 AQEYHR

-386 VSDGMA
+386 ITDGMA
-392 HASARS
+392 HASARA
-398 VPGFNWHKALFDSRE
+398 VPGFNWHKALFESRD

-424 AGFSLPENRID
+424 AGFSLPSDKID
-435 ELRERLA
+435 ELRERLEQ
-442 ASAESQGYTGGMV
+442 SAKVQNYTGA
-455 QVESEHCDYDIVVSL
+455 VEELPAGAYPYDIRISL
-470 NELLVEPDQF
+470 NELVVEAEQYMSPDGSTC
-480 MKVPA
+480 P
-485 SRGET
+485 G
-490 LGKGNWTPILDFL
+490 GKKLISILDFF

-515 PVFRADNVK
+515 PIFRADNIK

-548 PAIGFGLRKYKSL
+548 PAIAFGLRKSKAL
-561 LNKPVSVIFE
+561 LHGDKPVSVIFE

-577 NDKKSLQLCIKAI
+577 NDRKSMQLCIKAI
-590 EPYTG
+590 ESCD
-595 E
+595 

>member
-1 MPSIKTDGILEM
+1 MMPAAEDSTMCNEEL
-13 RADDCLASSIAQSLR
+13 LASSMAQSLR
-28 IPHVVARLLVSR
+28 IPHAVARFLVAR
-40 GIRTMADAHRMLC
+40 GVRTLTEAHRMLC
-53 GNAGDVLDPFLIK
+53 GNADDVHDPFLMK
-66 GMEAAVNWLLDI
+66 GMEEAVAWLLDV
-78 REKGEKVFVF
+78 RERGEKVFVF

-108 LGMQSDW
+108 LGIESDW

-128 SSAVEEMYQAG
+128 VSAVEEMHGAG
-139 ARYVITVD
+139 ARNVITVD

-175 GDGLPDC
+175 GEGLPEC

-209 VCALYSRL
+209 ICALYSRL
-217 SMPEPTKFLDL
+217 GMPEPKKFLDL

-243 NRAFTK
+243 NRSFTK
-249 AGLKSIECSCWPG
+249 AGLKSIEGSCWPG
-262 LQEMYGDLMKSR
+262 LQEMYGDLMKR
-274 GSVGGIDVMYKFAPL
+274 HGSVGGIDVMYKFAPL

-306 LSPNMATA
+306 LSPNMAAA

-320 LREWNSKRKQKEA
+320 LKEWNSKRKQKEA
-333 EITDMALAQVKA
+333 EITDMALEQVKA
-345 MYGES
+345 KYGDK
-350 LPTVIVVAGDSWHV
+350 LPTVLVVAGNNWHV

-374 AQEFHR
+374 AQEYHR

-386 VSDGMA
+386 VTDGMA
-392 HASARS
+392 HASARA
-398 VPGFNWHKALFDSRE
+398 VPGFNWHKALFESRD

-424 AGFSLPENRID
+424 AGFSLPSDKID
-435 ELRERLA
+435 ELRERLEQ
-442 ASAESQGYTGGMV
+442 SARMQNYTGA
-455 QVESEHCDYDIVVSL
+455 VEELPAGAYPYDIRISL
-470 NELLVEPDQF
+470 NELVVEAEQYMSPDGSTC
-480 MKVPA
+480 P
-485 SRGET
+485 G
-490 LGKGNWTPILDFL
+490 GKKLISILDFF

-515 PVFRADNVK
+515 PIFRADNIK

-548 PAIGFGLRKYKSL
+548 PAIAFGLRKSKAL
-561 LNKPVSVIFE
+561 LHGDKPVSVIFE

-577 NDKKSLQLCIKAI
+577 NDRKSMQLCIKAI
-590 EPYTG
+590 ESCD
-595 E
+595 

>member
-1 MPSIKTDGILEM
+1 MMPAAEDSTMCNEEL
-13 RADDCLASSIAQSLR
+13 LASSMAQSLR
-28 IPHVVARLLVSR
+28 IPHAVARFLVAR
-40 GIRTMADAHRMLC
+40 GVRTLTEAHRMLC
-53 GNAGDVLDPFLIK
+53 GNADDVHDPFLMK
-66 GMEAAVNWLLDI
+66 GMEEAVAWLLDV
-78 REKGEKVFVF
+78 RERGEKVFVF

-108 LGMQSDW
+108 LGIESDW

-128 SSAVEEMYQAG
+128 VSAVEEMHGAG
-139 ARYVITVD
+139 ARNVITVD

-175 GDGLPDC
+175 GEGLPEC

-209 VCALYSRL
+209 ICALYSRL
-217 SMPEPTKFLDL
+217 GMPEPKKFLDL

-243 NRAFTK
+243 NRSFTK
-249 AGLKSIECSCWPG
+249 AGLKSIEGSCWPG
-262 LQEMYGDLMKSR
+262 LQEMYGDLMKR
-274 GSVGGIDVMYKFAPL
+274 HGSVGGIDVMYKFAPL

-306 LSPNMATA
+306 LSPNMAAA

-320 LREWNSKRKQKEA
+320 LKEWNSKRKQKEA
-333 EITDMALAQVKA
+333 EITDMALEQVKA
-345 MYGES
+345 KYGDK
-350 LPTVIVVAGDSWHV
+350 LPTVLVVAGNNWHV

-374 AQEFHR
+374 AQEYHR

-386 VSDGMA
+386 ITDGMA
-392 HASARS
+392 HASARA
-398 VPGFNWHKALFDSRE
+398 VPGFNWHKALFESRD

-424 AGFSLPENRID
+424 AGFSLPFDKID
-435 ELRERLA
+435 ELRERLEQ
-442 ASAESQGYTGGMV
+442 SAKVQNYTGA
-455 QVESEHCDYDIVVSL
+455 VEELPAGAYPYDIRISL
-470 NELLVEPDQF
+470 NELVVEAEQYMSPDGSTC
-480 MKVPA
+480 P
-485 SRGET
+485 G
-490 LGKGNWTPILDFL
+490 GKKLISILDFF

-515 PVFRADNVK
+515 PIFRADNIK

-548 PAIGFGLRKYKSL
+548 PAIAFGLRKSKAL
-561 LNKPVSVIFE
+561 LHGDKPVSVIFE

-577 NDKKSLQLCIKAI
+577 NDRKSMQLCIKAI
-590 EPYTG
+590 ESCD
-595 E
+595 

>member
-1 MPSIKTDGILEM
+1 MELSAAEEILNE
-13 RADDCLASSIAQSLR
+13 RLASAMSTSLR
-28 IPHVVARLLVSR
+28 IPHVVARFLVSR
-40 GIRTMADAHRMLC
+40 GVSSISEAHRMLC

-66 GMEAAVNWLLDI
+66 GMESAVAWLLDV
-78 REKGEKVFVF
+78 RERHEKVFVF

-96 TAVTLMTRALAE
+96 SAVTLMTRALAE
-108 LGMQSDW
+108 LGIESDW

-128 SSAVEEMYQAG
+128 ASAVEEMHQAG

-147 TGITANAEIALAKK
+147 TGITANAEIALAKQ
-161 LGMSVL
+161 LGMSIL

-190 EGDTYPNPELCGV
+190 EGDYYPNPELCGV

-209 VCALYSRL
+209 ICAVYSRL

-228 VALGTLADLVQMTPE
+228 VALGTLADLVRMTPE
-243 NRAFTK
+243 NRVFTK
-249 AGLKSIECSCWPG
+249 SGLKSIECSCWPG
-262 LQEMYGDLMKSR
+262 LQEMYGDLMKR
-274 GSVGGIDVMYKFAPL
+274 HGSVGGIDVMYKFAPL

-333 EITDMALAQVKA
+333 EITDMAQAQMKA
-345 MYGES
+345 MYGDS
-350 LPTVIVVAGDSWHV
+350 LPTVIVVAGNDWHV

-374 AQEFHR
+374 AQEYHR

-386 VSDGMA
+386 VKDGMA
-392 HASARS
+392 HASARA
-398 VPGFNWHKALFDSRE
+398 VPGFNWHKALFESRD

-424 AGFSLPENRID
+424 AGFSLAADKID
-435 ELRERLA
+435 ELRGRLE
-442 ASAESQGYTGGMV
+442 ASAQSQNYTGEEEV
-455 QVESEHCDYDIVVSL
+455 VAEPYSYDIRVSL
-470 NELLVEPDQF
+470 NELIVDSSQYMPVHENAKKNQLISV
-480 MKVPA
+480 
-485 SRGET
+485 
-490 LGKGNWTPILDFL
+490 LDFI

-515 PVFRADNVK
+515 PVFRADNIK
-524 VHRLRELRGGH
+524 VHRLRELKGGH

-548 PAIGFGLRKYKSL
+548 PAIAFGLRKYKNL
-561 LNKPVSVIFE
+561 LSKPVSVIFE

-590 EPYTG
+590 EPYVESSEG
-595 E
+595 N